1 MSQSQEVVSNRAL
14 VDYLLRCREH
24 NQREYY
30 RVVRVWEVKEGFK
43 SVAKS
48 HPKFYAKVRE
58 LGSKNTRLIRDS
70 VLNLRYNDCPVCGKP
85 MAKSSAKGCSTRC
98 ATLNPDVKA
107 KAQATYY
114 DRTGYRFGSS
124 NPDVQ
129 AKRKANYKAKT
140 GYDHWSGDPSIQA
153 KKEQTNLSKLGVRF
167 PTQHK
172 SVNEKRRVT
181 LMSEYG
187 VASVFAL
194 DSVKQKIRE
203 VHLARRG
210 VDHPMKDPEIRAKQL
225 ATIDRRN
232 IEDPGRRARIL
243 EKTERSNLV
252 KWGYT
257 HPMKNPEHFDSRM
270 TKTKKWVSRTGKQ
283 YRVQGDEPVVFDFLE
298 SNGAKVTPGRKGL
311 PAVTYK
317 DSCGTLKTYYVDGQV
332 TTPTGR
338 KAVIEVKC
346 IYTLGH
352 WLENNLA
359 KFSAARRVFRKLDMN
374 FVLAVHLGDGCVTF
388 IKNPTRTVVQELL
401 DDYQQ

>member
-1 MSQSQEVVSNRAL
+1 MNKVSNMGL
-14 VDYLLRCREH
+14 VDFLLDYKQRFPDRFEFLRREAQTKMWLCR
-24 NQREYY
+24 
-30 RVVRVWEVKEGFK
+30 VRRKYPKLADRIDSFGLNSRLK
-43 SVAKS
+43 HGSVQTL
-48 HPKFYAKVRE
+48 E
-58 LGSKNTRLIRDS
+58 
-70 VLNLRYNDCPVCGKP
+70 YNDCPVCGKP
-85 MAKSSAKGCSTRC
+85 MSDVLAKGCSTRC

-107 KAQATYY
+107 KSQATYY
-114 DRTGYRFGSS
+114 SRTGYRFGSS

-167 PTQHK
+167 PTQDK
-172 SVNEKRRVT
+172 EVMAKGLFNKFMTVRRK
-181 LMSEYG
+181 YG
-187 VASVFAL
+187 VDNVLQVPEVRA
-194 DSVKQKIRE
+194 KIRKS
-203 VHLARRG
+203 HLDRRG
-210 VDHPMKDPEIRAKQL
+210 VDHPMKDPVIREAKE
-225 ATIDRRN
+225 ATVRRLN
-232 IEDPGRRARIL
+232 KEDPGRRARIL
-243 EKTERSNLV
+243 DKTERSNLV